1 MNNDNM
7 SDTNVEQVA
16 VDENPI
22 DNEKLKLI
30 VKRILTLEKDAVN
43 NHTNSDEVKKK
54 IMKIIEEELQ
64 CN

>member
-7 SDTNVEQVA
+7 SDTNVEQVP
-16 VDENPI
+16 VDKNPI

-30 VKRILTLEKDAVN
+30 VKRILTLEKDAFN

-54 IMKIIEEELQ
+54 IMKIIEEELK

>member
-7 SDTNVEQVA
+7 SDTNVEQVL

-30 VKRILTLEKDAVN
+30 VKRILTLEKAAVN

>member
-1 MNNDNM
+1 MNNEETLEN
-7 SDTNVEQVA
+7 NEVQAPIE
-16 VDENPI
+16 ENPI
-22 DNEKLKLI
+22 DNETLKLI

-43 NHTNSDEVKKK
+43 THANSDETKKK